1 MTTRRWTYA
10 EKIRLRVGMRF
21 GLLETEALALEGDTL
36 DELEAAA
43 MRVKAERV
51 DDLHADLQR
60 KLAPRASEPDPSSP
74 PRGPGHRE
82 EDRLVEDERVQHAPS
97 PLLPSPFPFARI
109 CSSRCTGG
117 LFPICAR

>member
-51 DDLHADLQR
+51 DDLHAELQR
-60 KLAPRASEPDPSSP
+60 KLAPRASEPDPSFPPPSLGSGSRSP
-74 PRGPGHRE
+74 HRA
-82 EDRLVEDERVQHAPS
+82 DTD
-97 PLLPSPFPFARI
+97 PLADDLARKF
-109 CSSRCTGG
+109 GG
-117 LFPICAR
+117 GARNTKQ